1 MYAQFSCR
9 GRSNLAASMDIDD
22 GPEPSC
28 SKRSN
33 GNDPADDK
41 DNEMSV
47 KRSRPD
53 DSNESVSL
61 PAAPVTGVQVSALD
75 YEMQPSSAAAA
86 TGIMAEAESQPQ
98 EQQQEQQQEQP
109 QEQQQEQPQEQQQE
123 QQQEQP
129 QEQQQE
135 QQQEQPQEQQQQQEQ
150 PQQPAPLPQQ
160 ALLPQQA
167 PLPEQGPY
175 LQQEPYPL
183 GLPYSIVRC
192 PVHPNRVYVFH
203 WACLRHLAYNMPFND
218 KYHGRDL

>member
-1 MYAQFSCR
+1 
-9 GRSNLAASMDIDD
+9 MDIDD

-86 TGIMAEAESQPQ
+86 TGIMAEAES
-98 EQQQEQQQEQP
+98 
-109 QEQQQEQPQEQQQE
+109 
-123 QQQEQP
+123 QP

>member
-1 MYAQFSCR
+1 
-9 GRSNLAASMDIDD
+9 MDIDD

-41 DNEMSV
+41 DNEMSL
-47 KRSRPD
+47 KRSRRD

-61 PAAPVTGVQVSALD
+61 PAAPVTGVQVSAMD
-75 YEMQPSSAAAA
+75 YDMQASSAAAA
-86 TGIMAEAESQPQ
+86 TGIMAEAES
-98 EQQQEQQQEQP
+98 
-109 QEQQQEQPQEQQQE
+109 QQQE

-135 QQQEQPQEQQQQQEQ
+135 QQQEQPQEQQQEEQQEQ
-150 PQQPAPLPQQ
+150 PQEEPQQQALLPLQQAPLPQQ
-160 ALLPQQA
+160 DPYQQ
-167 PLPEQGPY
+167 QG
-175 LQQEPYPL
+175 PYPL
-183 GLPYSIVRC
+183 GVPYSIVRC